1 MLLQIPSVQQE
12 AEAGWKNPG
21 IKLVDGT
28 AGGEKKEIKKEFPP
42 PPSHC
47 FSQSFPLVLHLGVGV
62 ARCCRQLGFQGIINS
77 KKTFSH
83 CPSSQSRAGTQLDR
97 EIWEYILESTPKSVD
112 VGLGMFLKFNHHGYK
127 GEEQGIFLVPKFLG
141 MKRNQGQTKKSPQLL
156 PLSQEVSGI
165 FRNSFSLPGK
175 PGGKLVLL
183 PIEVTLPRGH
193 SWRNPDSQTQQH
205 LEHPPGSPR
214 PQFQVEKLGKILGK
228 VESPLKFRLNFSEE
242 VSPTTSKFPKI
253 PRVRSHPWDTP
264 GATSPFPNFPYSSPH
279 FLDCQTKE
287 FLRAEI
293 PPISSCCFFRDA
305 GWRRITMGTS
315 NHHPI
320 PKPPIFPGTGMK
332 FLKNLLMFSAS
343 GT

>member
-1 MLLQIPSVQQE
+1 MPDAAGSSDSRESLIPRKPFPIVPAPSPVL
-12 AEAGWKNPG
+12 ARSWTGKVGNTSLNP
-21 IKLVDGT
+21 
-28 AGGEKKEIKKEFPP
+28 P
-42 PPSHC
+42 
-47 FSQSFPLVLHLGVGV
+47 
-62 ARCCRQLGFQGIINS
+62 
-77 KKTFSH
+77 
-83 CPSSQSRAGTQLDR
+83 
-97 EIWEYILESTPKSVD
+97 PKSVD

-175 PGGKLVLL
+175 PGGKFVLL